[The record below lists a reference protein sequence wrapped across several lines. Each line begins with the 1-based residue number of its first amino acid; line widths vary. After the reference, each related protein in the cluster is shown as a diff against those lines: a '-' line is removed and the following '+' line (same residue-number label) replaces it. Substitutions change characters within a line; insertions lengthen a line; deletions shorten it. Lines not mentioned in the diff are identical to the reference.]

1 MSIQEILCV
10 QLLIIDRCKYF
21 FRLDNITFITI
32 TVYNKQIDQHLEVA
46 FKKDLNR
53 KSPMTDDYGTSLEE
67 AFKNGM
73 EGMTAHY
80 QVILFMQKQL
90 HDALINKH
98 AEELEVARV
107 QGKLELFD
115 ELFNMSALSEEKEKI
130 ESELVLAEAKAA
142 DVKVPYIDWYKLN
155 EPQMFD

>member
-1 MSIQEILCV
+1 M
-10 QLLIIDRCKYF
+10 Y
-21 FRLDNITFITI
+21 
-32 TVYNKQIDQHLEVA
+32 KQV
-46 FKKDLNR
+46 
-53 KSPMTDDYGTSLEE
+53 
-67 AFKNGM
+67 
-73 EGMTAHY
+73 
-80 QVILFMQKQL
+80 
-90 HDALINKH
+90 HDALIKKH

>member
-1 MSIQEILCV
+1 MIFPLVLLVLQQLLCRKEKANKMTTVALRINTLLTRNSLKRNSRASIQ
-10 QLLIIDRCKYF
+10 
-21 FRLDNITFITI
+21 
-32 TVYNKQIDQHLEVA
+32 
-46 FKKDLNR
+46 
-53 KSPMTDDYGTSLEE
+53 
-67 AFKNGM
+67 NGM
-73 EGMTAHY
+73 ERTTAHY
-80 QVILFMQKQL
+80 QAILFMYKQL
-90 HDALINKH
+90 HDALIKKH

>member
-1 MSIQEILCV
+1 
-10 QLLIIDRCKYF
+10 
-21 FRLDNITFITI
+21 
-32 TVYNKQIDQHLEVA
+32 
-46 FKKDLNR
+46 
-53 KSPMTDDYGTSLEE
+53 MTDDYGTSLEE

-80 QVILFMQKQL
+80 Q
-90 HDALINKH
+90 H

-155 EPQMFD
+155 EPLMFD

>member
-1 MSIQEILCV
+1 M
-10 QLLIIDRCKYF
+10 
-21 FRLDNITFITI
+21 
-32 TVYNKQIDQHLEVA
+32 A
-46 FKKDLNR
+46 FKKDLKR

-67 AFKNGM
+67 AFKNGK
-73 EGMTAHY
+73 EGTTAHY
-80 QVILFMQKQL
+80 QAILFMYKEL
-90 HDALINKH
+90 HDALITKH

-115 ELFNMSALSEEKEKI
+115 ELFSMSALSEEKEKI

-142 DVKVPYIDWYKLN
+142 DVKVPYIDWFKLN

>member
-1 MSIQEILCV
+1 M
-10 QLLIIDRCKYF
+10 
-21 FRLDNITFITI
+21 
-32 TVYNKQIDQHLEVA
+32 A
-46 FKKDLNR
+46 FKKDLKR

-73 EGMTAHY
+73 EGTTVHY
-80 QVILFMQKQL
+80 QAILFMYKQL
-90 HDALINKH
+90 HDALIKKH

>member
-1 MSIQEILCV
+1 M
-10 QLLIIDRCKYF
+10 
-21 FRLDNITFITI
+21 
-32 TVYNKQIDQHLEVA
+32 A
-46 FKKDLNR
+46 FKKDLKR
-53 KSPMTDDYGTSLEE
+53 KSPMTDDYSTSLEE

-73 EGMTAHY
+73 EGTTAHY
-80 QVILFMQKQL
+80 KAILFMYKQV
-90 HDALINKH
+90 HDALIKKH

-107 QGKLELFD
+107 QGKLELVD